1 MELGGMKYE
10 LNLFGVMVPSLMLWG
25 CASTSATSRTGPFC
39 PAPFAG
45 VRWPAC
51 GDLLVPPLAIFRERE
66 EDPGQAA
73 LTAVQGESGPAH
85 GSERCGRFPSRI
97 LSGVALHRAE
107 AAYGNVASGMRLDFT
122 VIGPDAS
129 RIARAQSTKT
139 SGGPAASIAP

>member
-1 MELGGMKYE
+1 MKYE

-45 VRWPAC
+45 VRWPAR

-73 LTAVQGESGPAH
+73 LTAVQGESGPASAA
-85 GSERCGRFPSRI
+85 GASR
-97 LSGVALHRAE
+97 
-107 AAYGNVASGMRLDFT
+107 VASSPALLCT
-122 VIGPDAS
+122 AQKQLTATWP
-129 RIARAQSTKT
+129 RAC
-139 SGGPAASIAP
+139 A